1 MIIRKPYAFLIKRFR
16 LTHFL
21 ILISMIYLFIKTNT
35 AYTFFNIY
43 SNNSNSVNLISINN
57 LINIYM
63 YVFTILLITVLLIIF
78 FILRE
83 KEKPKLLYLIT
94 NIFYIILILVFIYTA
109 SQLDIL
115 KNYDL
120 NIKASRLI
128 KDILLICT
136 FIQVIFIIL
145 FTIRSI
151 GFDIKKFEFT
161 KDIDNLE
168 INDKDR
174 EEMEL
179 SINFDKDQF
188 IRFYNKSK
196 REFIYYYKEN
206 KLILFSILGLI
217 ILSIIGIIIA
227 STNNIITTVGEG
239 KAIIKNNISFMV
251 EKTYITKQNYKGE
264 ILSKKNS
271 YLVVKFKVSNL
282 SSDTM
287 KLNSGYITLNN
298 NGNIIHIFE
307 SNRDSFLDI
316 GIGYNDQNIESK
328 ANVEYIFVFEIPDK
342 DINKKMVLLNSL
354 VEKKILLKPI
364 SIDKKINIDIFNI
377 GDVVKK
383 EYLNNTFSIDF
394 DILEIDDI
402 FEYEYRLCINTICRD
417 LTDKL
422 IAGSKKDLIKIKGI
436 SNYSNLLGLITTQS
450 ELVYE
455 LDEEVVSKNKLTN
468 ININGLTNNEL
479 YFSFNEET
487 KTYDSIYLNIYIR
500 NNIIKY
506 KIK

>member
-1 MIIRKPYAFLIKRFR
+1 
-16 LTHFL
+16 
-21 ILISMIYLFIKTNT
+21 
-35 AYTFFNIY
+35 
-43 SNNSNSVNLISINN
+43 
-57 LINIYM
+57 
-63 YVFTILLITVLLIIF
+63 IIF
-78 FILRE
+78 FIL
-83 KEKPKLLYLIT
+83 KEKAKPRLLYLVT
-94 NIFYIILILVFIYTA
+94 NIFYIILLLVFIYTA

-115 KNYDL
+115 NNYDL

-128 KDILLICT
+128 RDILLIVT
-136 FIQVIFIIL
+136 FIQAIFIIL

-161 KDIDNLE
+161 KDIENLE

-188 IRFYNKSK
+188 VRFYNKSK

-206 KLILFSILGLI
+206 KFILFSILGLI
-217 ILSIIGIIIA
+217 VLTIIGVIIA
-227 STNNIITTVGEG
+227 STNNIITTVSEG
-239 KAIIKNNISFMV
+239 KAITKGNISFMV
-251 EKTYITKQNYKGE
+251 EKSYITKQNYKGKV
-264 ILSKKNS
+264 LSKNSS
-271 YLVVKFKVSNL
+271 YLVVKFNVNNL

-287 KLNSGYITLNN
+287 KLNSGYITLDNG
-298 NGNIIHIFE
+298 GNIIHILE

-316 GIGYNDQNIESK
+316 GIGYNDQSINSK
-328 ANVEYIFVFEIPDK
+328 DKVEYIIVFEIPDK
-342 DINKKMVLLNSL
+342 DINKKMVLLNRL

-383 EYLNNTFSIDF
+383 EYLDNTFSIDLNT
-394 DILEIDDI
+394 LEVNDI

-417 LTDKL
+417 LTDKV
-422 IAGSKKDLIKIKGI
+422 IAGSRKDLIKVQGI
-436 SNYSNLLGLITTQS
+436 VNSNNLLKLLTSQSDIT
-450 ELVYE
+450 YE
-455 LDEEVVSKNKLTN
+455 LDDEVVSRNKLTN
-468 ININGLTNNEL
+468 INISGLINKEL
-479 YFSFNEET
+479 YLSFDEE
-487 KTYDSIYLNIYIR
+487 KEEYDSMYLNIYIR